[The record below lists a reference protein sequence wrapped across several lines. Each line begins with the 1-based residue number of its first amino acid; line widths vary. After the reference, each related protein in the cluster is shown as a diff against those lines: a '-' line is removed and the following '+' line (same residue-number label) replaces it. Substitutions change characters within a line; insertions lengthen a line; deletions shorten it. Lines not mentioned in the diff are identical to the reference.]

1 MSSTFESYTIKQ
13 LDEAE
18 SNLLKQVER
27 IRKERKS
34 RNSENKKE
42 FSLSS
47 LFSMKSS
54 SEKKEPSKKKESSEE
69 KPKKKSEEKSTPKKS
84 NDDDSRPIKAT
95 VVSMK
100 EVLNYHHVDFPSNAK
115 KDELSTIVRKHN
127 LVRECEK
134 KDANKKA

>member
-1 MSSTFESYTIKQ
+1 MSSTYESYTIKQ
-13 LDEAE
+13 LNEAE

-34 RNSENKKE
+34 RNSENSKE

-47 LFSMKSS
+47 LFSMKTS
-54 SEKKEPSKKKESSEE
+54 SEKKGKSISVTKKKIDV
-69 KPKKKSEEKSTPKKS
+69 
-84 NDDDSRPIKAT
+84 DDDSRPIKAT
-95 VVSMK
+95 VSSIK

-115 KDELSTIVRKHN
+115 KDELAIIVRKHN

-134 KDANKKA
+134 KETNKKA

>member
-47 LFSMKSS
+47 LFSMKST
-54 SEKKEPSKKKESSEE
+54 SEE
-69 KPKKKSEEKSTPKKS
+69 KPKKKNVEKKSAEKSTPKKS
-84 NDDDSRPIKAT
+84 NDDDDSRPIKAT
-95 VVSMK
+95 VASMK

-115 KDELSTIVRKHN
+115 KDELSVIVRKHN

-134 KDANKKA
+134 KEANKKA